1 MCFSYF
7 MYTKYGIIQNRAVRT
22 NGPVRSRSAI
32 CPLPYGSRRKIFV
45 KNRLVPFGARSPGDR
60 AMPYGLMSPARI
72 LHFSDKGEAAQQPP
86 RRPARSLPDGGCR
99 GRHPCPLPEKPSPL
113 KRQRDPLSAV
123 HEGEHSGLLAVR
135 RRKADA
141 AHPAALKVYGDVQ
154 LRRIHHD
161 RPVIA

>member
-1 MCFSYF
+1 MCFLYF

-22 NGPVRSRSAI
+22 NGPVRSRTGAAGKSSSKTDLFHSERVAREI
-32 CPLPYGSRRKIFV
+32 
-45 KNRLVPFGARSPGDR
+45 VPW
-60 AMPYGLMSPARI
+60 YGLMSPGRI

-86 RRPARSLPDGGCR
+86 RRPAHSLPDRGCR

-113 KRQRDPLSAV
+113 RRQSDPLSAV

-141 AHPAALKVYGDVQ
+141 AHPAALKVHGDVQ